1 MSGTICIVDDEPSIL
16 HTLSSILEEEGY
28 QVTVAQTGQEA
39 LNVIQQEPP
48 DLVLLDIWL
57 SDTDGLEVFERV
69 REQFPNMM
77 VIMMS
82 GYGSVETGVKAIK
95 LGAYDYLEK
104 PLDLEKVAVLVR
116 NAMNERKLEEENLRC
131 RPKIFDYATKELSQ
145 DAMICWLL
153 KWSEQG
159 NQSRDEALHDCGVW
173 FVHALLKKHGRNL
186 PSEIEKVEIYRQESV
201 KQESVKKKLVI
212 DVLARIND
220 KHVLLI
226 EDKTGTKDHDNQLS
240 MNYNAVI
247 EGKTKLGN
255 VAEEDLYPIY
265 LKTGNQ
271 SLADD
276 QRIEKIKNYKVFNRV
291 DFLNVLSDYA
301 GHNSLLV
308 DFRQHLQDLENQTN
322 SYVKW
327 AQSDKR
333 NNGLAWQGFYRCLES
348 LLFEGTQPWNGWGY
362 VHIGDFLGFWWRPS
376 NGHELYLQIQTKP
389 GNETNLY
396 FRVDAGGR
404 TGEERRLREY
414 WCERVKAVGGQRVVK
429 PKKMGK
435 GNTMAVACWKDEWLA
450 FGMDGKLDLS
460 NTVENLKQAESVW
473 KEAIAQ

>member
-1 MSGTICIVDDEPSIL
+1 MPGTICIVDDEPVIL
-16 HTLSSILEEEGY
+16 NTLSSILEDEGY
-28 QVTVAQTGQEA
+28 KVTIANTGSEA
-39 LNVIQQEPP
+39 LRVIQQEPP
-48 DLVLLDIWL
+48 DVVLLNIYL
-57 SDTDGLEVFERV
+57 PEIDGLEVLKRV
-69 REQFPNMM
+69 REQFPNVS

-159 NQSRDEALHDCGVW
+159 NQSRDKALHDCGVW

-201 KQESVKKKLVI
+201 KKKLVI

-226 EDKTGTKDHDNQLS
+226 EDKTGTKDHDNQLRKYFS
-240 MNYNAVI
+240 AVI
-247 EGKTKLGN
+247 DGKTKLGK

-308 DFRQHLQDLENQTN
+308 DFRQHLQSLEKATN
-322 SYVKW
+322 SYAEW
-327 AQSDKR
+327 TQGGTPD
-333 NNGLAWQGFYRCLES
+333 GWHAWEGFYRRLEGE
-348 LLFEGTQPWNGWGY
+348 LFDGTQGWNGWNDVPNKSG
-362 VHIGDFLGFWWRPS
+362 GFLGFLWGPS
-376 NGHELYLQIQTKP
+376 ESDSKLYLQIETKP
-389 GNETNLY
+389 GNEAKLCFKVNAKEKTDEEKRQLKRHWHK
-396 FRVDAGGR
+396 RVMDAGAG
-404 TGEERRLREY
+404 
-414 WCERVKAVGGQRVVK
+414 RVVK
-429 PKKMGK
+429 PRVLKIADYM
-435 GNTMAVACWKDEWLA
+435 TVACWEDEWLA
-450 FGMDGKLDLS
+450 FGKDDKLDIS

-473 KEAIAQ
+473 KKAIAQ